1 MGDNDSFKAEGR
13 GPSVIANVIDVLR
26 CFTIDEPLRGVTAI
40 ADQVGLHKSTVSR
53 ILATLEE
60 QRIVERDEASRKYR
74 LGLGLITIAGPLL
87 ANLDVRRVAIDE
99 LQALAE
105 RTEETVALTI
115 WDGDAAV
122 TVEQVPSRQLVK
134 HTSLM
139 GSRYATGMS
148 ASVQVFL
155 AGLPQPAAQELVT
168 SRRIHFDTAVGPAA
182 YLDRLAEVRTQGFAV
197 NHGEASPDE
206 VGIAAPILDHRG
218 EIVAAVLIAAPFFRV
233 PESALG
239 ELTDAC
245 RASAVLIGQRL
256 GATSP

>member
-1 MGDNDSFKAEGR
+1 MKAENR

-26 CFTIDEPLRGVTAI
+26 CFTIEEPLCGVTAI
-40 ADQVGLHKSTVSR
+40 ADRVGLHKSTVSR
-53 ILATLEE
+53 ILSTLEE
-60 QRIVERDEASRKYR
+60 QRIVERDDASRKYR

-105 RTEETVALTI
+105 RTGETVALTI
-115 WDGDAAV
+115 WDGEAAV
-122 TVEQVPSRQLVK
+122 TVEQVPSRQVVK

-155 AGLPQPAAQELVT
+155 AGLPHATAQQLVA
-168 SRRIHFDTAVGPAA
+168 SGNIHFDGAVETAG
-182 YLDRLAEVRTQGFAV
+182 YLDRLAEVRTQGFAI
-197 NHGEASPDE
+197 NHGQASPDE

-218 EIVAAVLIAAPFFRV
+218 EIVAAVLLAAPFFRV
-233 PESALG
+233 PESALS
-239 ELTDAC
+239 ELTVAC
-245 RASAVLIGQRL
+245 RASAVLISQRL